1 MALADSGKVI
11 SVRVGLVRT
20 HAMPEWDHSEKR
32 TWQTAYQKDEV
43 AGPVHA
49 GPLGLAGDAVY
60 ATHVHGGVH
69 MAVLMYAASHYPAW
83 RPELGRSESGADAF
97 GPGAFGE
104 NLCVEHFDEANVCIG
119 DEFTLGGVRLQ
130 ISQPRGPCSNI
141 SRYWGIPT
149 LLKRVSETHRTG
161 WYLRVIQDGMITR
174 GQMLTR
180 VAQPH
185 PEWNV
190 RRVSA
195 AALAPESEPALVRE
209 LTHAEVLSP
218 KWRESFAAKAARL
231 A

>member
-20 HAMPEWDHSEKR
+20 HAMPEWDHRETR
-32 TWQTAYQKDEV
+32 TWQTAYQKDE
-43 AGPVHA
+43 AGGPVHA
-49 GPLGLAGDAVY
+49 GPLGLDGDAVY

-69 MAVLMYAASHYPAW
+69 MAVLVYAASHYPAW
-83 RPELGRSESGADAF
+83 RQELGRSESGAEAF

-104 NLCVEHFDEANVCIG
+104 NLCVEHFDEVNVGIG

-130 ISQPRGPCSNI
+130 VSQPRGPCSNI

-149 LLKRVSETHRTG
+149 LLKRVTETHRTG
-161 WYLRVIQDGMITR
+161 WYLRVLHEGALER

-180 VAQPH
+180 VARPH

-195 AALAPESEPALVRE
+195 AALAPESDPALVRE
-209 LTHAEVLSP
+209 LAHAEVLSP
-218 KWRESFAAKAARL
+218 KWRESFLAKAARQ

>member
-1 MALADSGKVI
+1 MAMTDSGRVI

-43 AGPVHA
+43 AGPVQA
-49 GPLGLAGDAVY
+49 GRLGLAGDAVY
-60 ATHVHGGVH
+60 STQVHGGVH

-83 RPELGRSESGADAF
+83 REELGRGDTGPDAF

-119 DEFTLGGVRLQ
+119 DEFTLGDVRLQ
-130 ISQPRGPCSNI
+130 VSQPRGPCSNI

-161 WYLRVIQDGMITR
+161 WYLRVIQDGTITS

-190 RRVSA
+190 RRVSMA
-195 AALAPESEPALVRE
+195 AAAPESDAQFVRE
-209 LTHAEVLSP
+209 LANSEVLSP
-218 KWRESFAAKAARL
+218 RWRESFVAKAARL